1 MPLIRRNTQAV
12 AEGDPVAATAT
23 AAVQPAATPNPF
35 VVEQTQPATGQASA
49 TSAPAAVRAAVEIP
63 AAPSAAAPA
72 APTGALVRANPNAGA
87 VTTPANRPAVV
98 LQDMKDAFT
107 VDYDTFER
115 LKSGAGNIMDANGQ
129 SLGDEILVT
138 VMSWQDA
145 WDISPGTNDAAGKE
159 VVRYSN
165 DGTTISGTGQLIS
178 EYLAE
183 IRPNFPKAELKA
195 KVILVGILDNAA
207 KPSALLGKTVQI
219 SLSQQSRKTWDR
231 YRYDRTLQ
239 IQMGKAKPEGA
250 ENIRIQ
256 ALPRKSGTNDWTLL
270 QVTDGN

>member
-12 AEGDPVAATAT
+12 AEGDPAVEQT
-23 AAVQPAATPNPF
+23 AAVQPTPQSVAQPAATAPVAAP
-35 VVEQTQPATGQASA
+35 VV
-49 TSAPAAVRAAVEIP
+49 APAVVRAAVEIP
-63 AAPSAAAPA
+63 VAPPVAAPTV
-72 APTGALVRANPNAGA
+72 PTGALVRANPNAGA

-115 LKSGAGNIMDANGQ
+115 LKSGPGNIMDANGQ
-129 SLGDEILVT
+129 SLGDEILMT

-145 WDISPGTNDAAGKE
+145 WDISPGTNDTAGKE

-165 DGTTISGTGQLIS
+165 DGVTISGTGQMIS

-207 KPSALLGKTVQI
+207 KPTALLGKTVQI

-256 ALPRKSGTNDWTLL
+256 ALSRRTGTNDWTLL
-270 QVTDGN
+270 QVSDGN